1 MSYRF
6 DPENPFKEEPT
17 RAKAVPPIEHSKGL
31 PMEHSFSSPGVHPF
45 EQLEW
50 EMRSAK
56 ISSDSGEAIFEQ
68 DNIEVPVSWSQLAT
82 KVVAS
87 KYFYGDLE
95 SGRRE
100 HSVKQLVHRVCK
112 TIADRGLRDG
122 YFANAAAAD
131 TFYHELT
138 WLCVNQYGSFN
149 SPVWF
154 NVGLY
159 DVYGIAGSRHN
170 FRWDPHEHTAVPCQ
184 NSYEHPQAAACFI
197 QSVKDSMEDIMRLAT
212 SEAMLF
218 KHGSGTGTDLSTLRS
233 SREKLAG
240 GGKPS
245 GPLSFMRVYDQIAA
259 VIKSGGKTRRAA
271 KMQSLKVTHPDI
283 KEFITAKTVEEK
295 KAWALIEAGYSG
307 EHNSEAYDSV
317 MFQNSNLSVRVTD
330 EFMQAAEKDDRWAT
344 YGITTGEKMGDHSAR
359 ELMQLI
365 AEGARICGDPGV
377 QYHSTINRWH
387 TCPNSGPINASNPC
401 VTGDTLVA
409 TAQGYRRIGD
419 LVGQSA
425 CIIDAQGR
433 PAWVNRIFKTGHK
446 PVYELKT
453 RCGYRVRLTADHR
466 VLTLTRG
473 DVPAAELTVDD
484 VVTLGQSGFGDDF
497 VPQAFGELLGAAVG
511 DGCISRQPEQ
521 DFLMVTLGHDEAEV
535 ANRLQANIAECKQ
548 WLELEDGRALRQTKV
563 VHTPTSMRVGT
574 SVAAIIDRLQQYA
587 VLDAGSEN
595 KRFTDAV
602 FGLDRA
608 SQASILR
615 GLFTTDGTVANYG
628 DKSQYVGLDSTNREL
643 LSQVQLLLL
652 GFGIKAKLYEN
663 RRVIGQETALLPDGK
678 GGTRVYPVRQMHSLR
693 ISRQSRVRFEAE
705 IGFLSQ
711 SAKALKLA
719 ALNRGVKTY
728 REDLS
733 DRVASL
739 TPCGTQDVFD
749 LTEPG
754 TQHFVAGG
762 IVVHNCSEYMFID
775 DSACNLASLNL
786 MKFRKE
792 GGAFDVEAFKKAVRI
807 FVIAQEILV
816 DNGSYPDK
824 PIAINSH
831 RFRPLGLGYANLGSL
846 VMSLAL
852 PYDSDQARALASA
865 VSATLTGA
873 AYAASAEIARLKGP
887 FAEFEKNKDPMLKV
901 INMHRQHAYNIP
913 EAHCPDYLRNAAKDA
928 WDQALDA
935 GTKSGF
941 RNAQTTVLAPTGTI
955 GFMMDC
961 DTTGVEP
968 DIALVKYKLL
978 AGGGMLKLVNRT
990 VPMALERLGYTPE
1003 DIQAICDHIDQQE
1016 TIEGA
1021 PRLSA
1026 DHLPVFDC
1034 AFKPKN
1040 GKRFIHY
1047 MAHLKMM
1054 AAVQP
1059 FISGAI
1065 SKTINMPKESATEEI
1080 TAAYMQGWKLGL
1092 KAVAIYRD
1100 GSKRL
1105 QPVSTDK
1112 HDKRKE
1118 EKAKAAAELPPARPF
1133 RRRLPDTRNS
1143 ITHKFSV
1150 AGHEGYLT
1158 VGLYEDGQPGE
1169 LFITMAK
1176 EGSTVG
1182 GLMDVIGTCTSM
1194 ALQYGVPL
1202 ITLVDKFRHARFE
1215 PSGMTSNR
1223 DIPFAK
1229 SLIDYIFCWL
1239 GCQFIPG
1246 YADRNLPNRAGQIK
1260 TPENGNVTTA
1270 RELVEKTQGLAHK
1283 IAEAKAAGGNGK
1295 KAAKPSDSKTPEPAL
1310 AIKEIPAAPADRLA
1324 ARANRI
1330 VSLVGSPATS
1340 TEGDVQTEAAIMQQF
1355 NDQFS
1360 HFGDDAPACDIC
1372 GSITVRNGT
1381 CYKCFNCGNSMGCS

>member
-1 MSYRF
+1 MSYKF
-6 DPENPFKEEPT
+6 DPENPFKVERTRVKPVLPTENRRGLTVEPF
-17 RAKAVPPIEHSKGL
+17 
-31 PMEHSFSSPGVHPF
+31 FSTPGTHPF

-50 EMRSAK
+50 ESRSAK
-56 ISSDSGEAIFEQ
+56 IASDSGEAVFEQ
-68 DNIEVPVSWSQLAT
+68 DNIEVPVNWSQLAT

-87 KYFYGDLE
+87 KYFYGDAE
-95 SGRRE
+95 GGQRE

-112 TIADRGLRDG
+112 TIADRGLKDG
-122 YFANAAAAD
+122 YFATEQQAEV
-131 TFYHELT
+131 FYNELT

-159 DVYGIAGSRHN
+159 DVYGIAGGKHN
-170 FRWDPHEHTAVPCQ
+170 YRWDSQERAAVPCQ
-184 NSYEHPQAAACFI
+184 NSYEYPQSSACFI

-271 KMQSLKVTHPDI
+271 KMQSLKVDHPDI
-283 KEFITAKTVEEK
+283 REFITCKTVEEK
-295 KAWALIEAGYSG
+295 KAWALIEAGYNG

-330 EFMQAAEKDDRWAT
+330 EFMQAVEKDDKWVTHAV
-344 YGITTGEKMGDHSAR
+344 TTGEKMGEHSAR

-365 AEGARICGDPGV
+365 AEGTRICGDPGI
-377 QYHSTINRWH
+377 QYHSTVNRWH
-387 TCPNSGPINASNPC
+387 TCPSSGPINASNPC
-401 VTGDTLVA
+401 
-409 TAQGYRRIGD
+409 
-419 LVGQSA
+419 
-425 CIIDAQGR
+425 
-433 PAWVNRIFKTGHK
+433 
-446 PVYELKT
+446 
-453 RCGYRVRLTADHR
+453 
-466 VLTLTRG
+466 
-473 DVPAAELTVDD
+473 
-484 VVTLGQSGFGDDF
+484 
-497 VPQAFGELLGAAVG
+497 
-511 DGCISRQPEQ
+511 
-521 DFLMVTLGHDEAEV
+521 
-535 ANRLQANIAECKQ
+535 
-548 WLELEDGRALRQTKV
+548 
-563 VHTPTSMRVGT
+563 
-574 SVAAIIDRLQQYA
+574 
-587 VLDAGSEN
+587 
-595 KRFTDAV
+595 
-602 FGLDRA
+602 
-608 SQASILR
+608 
-615 GLFTTDGTVANYG
+615 
-628 DKSQYVGLDSTNREL
+628 
-643 LSQVQLLLL
+643 
-652 GFGIKAKLYEN
+652 
-663 RRVIGQETALLPDGK
+663 
-678 GGTRVYPVRQMHSLR
+678 
-693 ISRQSRVRFEAE
+693 
-705 IGFLSQ
+705 
-711 SAKALKLA
+711 
-719 ALNRGVKTY
+719 
-728 REDLS
+728 
-733 DRVASL
+733 
-739 TPCGTQDVFD
+739 
-749 LTEPG
+749 
-754 TQHFVAGG
+754 
-762 IVVHNCSEYMFID
+762 SEYMFVD

-792 GGAFDVEAFKKAVRI
+792 DGSFDVPAFKKAVRLFI
-807 FVIAQEILV
+807 IAQEILV

-824 PIAINSH
+824 PITINSH
-831 RFRPLGLGYANLGSL
+831 RFRALGLGYANLGSL
-846 VMSLAL
+846 IMSLAL
-852 PYDSDQARALASA
+852 PYDSDQARTLASA
-865 VSATLTGA
+865 ISAIMTGT
-873 AYAASAEIARLKGP
+873 AYAASAEIAQLKGP
-887 FAEFEKNKDPMLKV
+887 FEEFEKNKDSMLKV
-901 INMHRQHAYNIP
+901 INTHRQHACNLP
-913 EAHCPDYLRNAAKDA
+913 ESHCPDYLRDAAKDA
-928 WDQALDA
+928 WDEAVDA
-935 GTKSGF
+935 GTKAGF

-961 DTTGVEP
+961 DTTGIEP

-978 AGGGMLKLVNRT
+978 AGGGMLKLVNKT

-1003 DIQAICDHIDQQE
+1003 DIKATCDYIDEHE

-1021 PRLSA
+1021 PKLHS
-1026 DHLPVFDC
+1026 DHLPMFDC

-1065 SKTINMPKESATEEI
+1065 SKTINMPKESTTEEI
-1080 TAAYMQGWKLGL
+1080 MAAYMEGWKLGL

-1112 HDKRKE
+1112 HKE
-1118 EKAKAAAELPPARPF
+1118 EKAKIGAGAPMAARPF
-1133 RRRLPDTRNS
+1133 RRRLPDTRHS

-1246 YADRNLPNRAGQIK
+1246 YADKNVPNRMAAASSGGK
-1260 TPENGNVTTA
+1260 TAATA
-1270 RELVEKTQGLAHK
+1270 RELVEKTKDLAHK
-1283 IAEAKAAGGNGK
+1283 IAEVKAAGGNGK
-1295 KAAKPSDSKTPEPAL
+1295 KTGKTEELRPPQAPARPASL
-1310 AIKEIPAAPADRLA
+1310 LQIDRLTGQPGRVEAFVAAPA
-1324 ARANRI
+1324 
-1330 VSLVGSPATS
+1330 SPTNETQQA
-1340 TEGDVQTEAAIMQQF
+1340 EAALMHQF
-1355 NDQFS
+1355 NAQFE

>member
-1 MSYRF
+1 MSYKF
-6 DPENPFKEEPT
+6 DPENPFKVERTRVKTVPQTGNRRGLTVEPF
-17 RAKAVPPIEHSKGL
+17 
-31 PMEHSFSSPGVHPF
+31 FSTPGTHPF

-50 EMRSAK
+50 ETRSAK
-56 ISSDSGEAIFEQ
+56 IASDSGEAVFEQ
-68 DNIEVPVSWSQLAT
+68 DNIEVPVNWSQLAT

-87 KYFYGDLE
+87 KYFYGDPE
-95 SGRRE
+95 GGQRE

-122 YFANAAAAD
+122 YFATEQQAEV
-131 TFYHELT
+131 FYNELT

-159 DVYGIAGSRHN
+159 DVYGIGGGKHN
-170 FRWDPHEHTAVPCQ
+170 YRWDPQEKTAVPCQ
-184 NSYEHPQAAACFI
+184 NSYEYPQSSACFI

-271 KMQSLKVTHPDI
+271 KMQSLKVDHPDI
-283 KEFITAKTVEEK
+283 REFITCKTVEEK
-295 KAWALIEAGYSG
+295 KAWALIEAGYNS

-330 EFMQAAEKDDRWAT
+330 EFMQAVEKDDKWVTHAV
-344 YGITTGEKMGDHSAR
+344 TTGEKMGEHSAR

-365 AEGARICGDPGV
+365 AEGTRICGDPGV
-377 QYHSTINRWH
+377 QYHSTVNRWH

-401 VTGDTLVA
+401 
-409 TAQGYRRIGD
+409 
-419 LVGQSA
+419 
-425 CIIDAQGR
+425 
-433 PAWVNRIFKTGHK
+433 
-446 PVYELKT
+446 
-453 RCGYRVRLTADHR
+453 
-466 VLTLTRG
+466 
-473 DVPAAELTVDD
+473 
-484 VVTLGQSGFGDDF
+484 
-497 VPQAFGELLGAAVG
+497 
-511 DGCISRQPEQ
+511 
-521 DFLMVTLGHDEAEV
+521 
-535 ANRLQANIAECKQ
+535 
-548 WLELEDGRALRQTKV
+548 
-563 VHTPTSMRVGT
+563 
-574 SVAAIIDRLQQYA
+574 
-587 VLDAGSEN
+587 
-595 KRFTDAV
+595 
-602 FGLDRA
+602 
-608 SQASILR
+608 
-615 GLFTTDGTVANYG
+615 
-628 DKSQYVGLDSTNREL
+628 
-643 LSQVQLLLL
+643 
-652 GFGIKAKLYEN
+652 
-663 RRVIGQETALLPDGK
+663 
-678 GGTRVYPVRQMHSLR
+678 
-693 ISRQSRVRFEAE
+693 
-705 IGFLSQ
+705 
-711 SAKALKLA
+711 
-719 ALNRGVKTY
+719 
-728 REDLS
+728 
-733 DRVASL
+733 
-739 TPCGTQDVFD
+739 
-749 LTEPG
+749 
-754 TQHFVAGG
+754 
-762 IVVHNCSEYMFID
+762 SEYMFVD

-792 GGAFDVEAFKKAVRI
+792 DGSFDVQAFKKAVRLFI
-807 FVIAQEILV
+807 IAQEILV

-824 PIAINSH
+824 AITLNSH
-831 RFRPLGLGYANLGSL
+831 RFRALGLGFANLGSL
-846 VMSLAL
+846 IMSLAL
-852 PYDSDQARALASA
+852 PYDSDQARTLASA
-865 VSATLTGA
+865 VSAIMTGA
-873 AYAASAEIARLKGP
+873 AYAASAEIAQLKGP
-887 FAEFEKNKDPMLKV
+887 FEEFEKNKDTMLKV
-901 INMHRQHAYNIP
+901 INTHRQHACNLP
-913 EAHCPDYLRNAAKDA
+913 ESHCPDYLRNAAKDA
-928 WDQALDA
+928 WDEAVDA
-935 GTKSGF
+935 GTKAGF
-941 RNAQTTVLAPTGTI
+941 RNAQVTVLAPTGTI

-961 DTTGVEP
+961 DTTGIEP

-978 AGGGMLKLVNRT
+978 AGGGMLKLVNKT

-1003 DIQAICDHIDQQE
+1003 DIKATCDYIDERE

-1021 PRLSA
+1021 PKLHD
-1026 DHLPVFDC
+1026 DHLPMFDC

-1065 SKTINMPKESATEEI
+1065 SKTINMPKESTTEEI
-1080 TAAYMQGWKLGL
+1080 MAAYMEGWKLGL

-1112 HDKRKE
+1112 HKE
-1118 EKAKAAAELPPARPF
+1118 EKTKISAEVPMATRPF
-1133 RRRLPDTRNS
+1133 RRRLPDTRHS

-1246 YADRNLPNRAGQIK
+1246 YADKNVPNRMTPATTGGK
-1260 TPENGNVTTA
+1260 TAATA
-1270 RELVEKTQGLAHK
+1270 RELVEKTKDLAHK
-1283 IAEAKAAGGNGK
+1283 IAEVKAAGGNGK
-1295 KAAKPSDSKTPEPAL
+1295 KTSKTEEP
-1310 AIKEIPAAPADRLA
+1310 KPQQAPASGRPTSLLNIDRLISQPG
-1324 ARANRI
+1324 RI
-1330 VSLVGSPATS
+1330 EAFAATS
-1340 TEGDVQTEAAIMQQF
+1340 AGPANEAQQAEAALMQQF
-1355 NDQFS
+1355 NSQFE

>member
-6 DPENPFKEEPT
+6 DPENPFKGERA
-17 RAKAVPPIEHSKGL
+17 RAKTAVRADNGKGLTIEHY
-31 PMEHSFSSPGVHPF
+31 FSTAGAHPF

-50 EMRSAK
+50 ETRSAR

-68 DNIEVPVSWSQLAT
+68 NNIEVPVSWSQLAT

-87 KYFYGDLE
+87 KYFYGDIE
-95 SGRRE
+95 NGQRE

-122 YFANAAAAD
+122 YFANEAAAEV
-131 TFYHELT
+131 FYNELT

-170 FRWDPHEHTAVPCQ
+170 YRWDPQENAVTACQ
-184 NSYEHPQAAACFI
+184 NSYEYPQASACFI

-212 SEAMLF
+212 CEAMLF

-233 SREKLAG
+233 SKEKLSG

-283 KEFITAKTVEEK
+283 KEFITSKTIEEQ
-295 KAWALIEAGYSG
+295 KAWALIDAGYTG
-307 EHNSEAYDSV
+307 EHNSQAYDSV

-330 EFMQAAEKDDRWAT
+330 EFMQAVEKDDIWTT
-344 YGITTGEKMGDHSAR
+344 YAVTTGVKMGEHSAR

-365 AEGARICGDPGV
+365 AEGTRICGDPGV

-401 VTGDTLVA
+401 
-409 TAQGYRRIGD
+409 
-419 LVGQSA
+419 
-425 CIIDAQGR
+425 
-433 PAWVNRIFKTGHK
+433 
-446 PVYELKT
+446 
-453 RCGYRVRLTADHR
+453 
-466 VLTLTRG
+466 
-473 DVPAAELTVDD
+473 
-484 VVTLGQSGFGDDF
+484 
-497 VPQAFGELLGAAVG
+497 
-511 DGCISRQPEQ
+511 
-521 DFLMVTLGHDEAEV
+521 
-535 ANRLQANIAECKQ
+535 
-548 WLELEDGRALRQTKV
+548 
-563 VHTPTSMRVGT
+563 
-574 SVAAIIDRLQQYA
+574 
-587 VLDAGSEN
+587 SE
-595 KRFTDAV
+595 F
-602 FGLDRA
+602 
-608 SQASILR
+608 
-615 GLFTTDGTVANYG
+615 
-628 DKSQYVGLDSTNREL
+628 
-643 LSQVQLLLL
+643 
-652 GFGIKAKLYEN
+652 
-663 RRVIGQETALLPDGK
+663 
-678 GGTRVYPVRQMHSLR
+678 
-693 ISRQSRVRFEAE
+693 
-705 IGFLSQ
+705 
-711 SAKALKLA
+711 
-719 ALNRGVKTY
+719 
-728 REDLS
+728 
-733 DRVASL
+733 
-739 TPCGTQDVFD
+739 
-749 LTEPG
+749 
-754 TQHFVAGG
+754 
-762 IVVHNCSEYMFID
+762 MFID

-786 MKFRKE
+786 MKFRKD
-792 GGAFDVEAFKKAVRI
+792 GGAFDVESFKKAVRLFI
-807 FVIAQEILV
+807 IAQEILV
-816 DNGSYPDK
+816 DSGSYPDK
-824 PIAINSH
+824 AITINSH

-865 VSATLTGA
+865 VSAVMTGA
-873 AYAASAEIARLKGP
+873 AYAASAELAQLKGP
-887 FAEFEKNKDPMLKV
+887 FEEFEKNKDPMLKV

-913 EAHCPDYLRNAAKDA
+913 ETHCPDYLRNAAKDA
-928 WDQALDA
+928 WDQAVDA
-935 GTKSGF
+935 GTKFGF

-990 VPMALERLGYTPE
+990 VPMALERLGYTPQ
-1003 DIQAICDHIDQQE
+1003 DIKATCDYIDESE

-1021 PRLSA
+1021 PKLIPS
-1026 DHLPVFDC
+1026 HLQVFDC

-1065 SKTINMPKESATEEI
+1065 SKTINMPKESTTEEI
-1080 TAAYMQGWKLGL
+1080 MAAYMEGWKLGL

-1105 QPVSTDK
+1105 QPVSTEK

-1118 EKAKAAAELPPARPF
+1118 EKAKAVAEALPPARPF
-1133 RRRLPDTRNS
+1133 RKRLPDTRHS

-1246 YADRNLPNRAGQIK
+1246 YADKNVPSRVAMLRA
-1260 TPENGNVTTA
+1260 PEDGNVTTA
-1270 RELVEKTQGLAHK
+1270 RELVEKTKDLAQK
-1283 IAEAKAAGGNGK
+1283 IAEAKAAGSSGNNGK
-1295 KAAKPSDSKTPEPAL
+1295 KAAKPDESKSQEA
-1310 AIKEIPAAPADRLA
+1310 PAASVIKPPLTFPADRLV
-1324 ARANRI
+1324 ARTGRMI
-1330 VSLVGSPATS
+1330 SLVASATS
-1340 TEGDVQTEAAIMQQF
+1340 SEGDLQSEAMIMQQF
-1355 NDQFS
+1355 NAQFE
-1360 HFGDDAPACDIC
+1360 HFGDDAPACDVC